1 MRLEVSIDERIQFNR
16 AFDVDFLRFE
26 ERLRVGGSFAGPPLD
41 ALQRNAAIGIKPD
54 LRERRVEVRKLPLY
68 DVLDDAVNLLASA
81 PVYNQ
86 SNGENAQTEQK
97 EPPARVALSVGRG
110 RVLAQ
115 SRLFLEVRIRS
126 HYGLIEPVPGF

>member
-1 MRLEVSIDERIQFNR
+1 MRLKVSIDERIQFNR
-16 AFDVDFLRFE
+16 AFDVDFFRLE

-41 ALQRNAAIGIKPD
+41 ALQRNAAIGIEPD

-68 DVLDDAVNLLASA
+68 DVLDDVVNLLAPA

-97 EPPARVALSVGRG
+97 EPPARVALRVGRG
-110 RVLAQ
+110 RLLAL
-115 SRLFLEVRIRS
+115 SRLFLEV
-126 HYGLIEPVPGF
+126 